1 MTEKKTPARKDKAA
15 EQDAGPTLPDKR
27 AEISHADHGYV
38 VMSVDGDRAPV
49 EERYQR
55 LEGIFQR
62 IKDLQEAGY
71 VVSLEGPLPGDFVP
85 LK

>member
-1 MTEKKTPARKDKAA
+1 MTERKTTARKAQEEK
-15 EQDAGPTLPDKR
+15 GPELPEKR

-38 VMSVDGDRAPV
+38 VTSVDGEKAPV

-62 IKDLQEAGY
+62 IEDLKAAGY
-71 VVSLEGPLPGDFVP
+71 VVSLEGPLPGNFVP

>member
-1 MTEKKTPARKDKAA
+1 MTEKKTTSRKAA
-15 EQDAGPTLPDKR
+15 EDKGPELPEKR

-62 IKDLQEAGY
+62 IKDLQAAGY

>member
-1 MTEKKTPARKDKAA
+1 MTEKKTTGRKAVEDK
-15 EQDAGPTLPDKR
+15 GPELPEKR

-38 VMSVDGDRAPV
+38 VMSVDGDKPAV

-71 VVSLEGPLPGDFVP
+71 VVSLEGPLPGNFVP